1 MAKKLTAKQKRFCE
15 EYLIDLNA
23 TQAAIRA
30 GYSPESAADIGSDNM
45 QKTEIKAEIDKQMAE
60 RSKRTGITQDRV
72 LEELGKIAFCNP
84 ADLINLKDATMLD
97 AADRMDTAA
106 IASVKV
112 KEIPTRDGETI
123 TEREIRM
130 TDKLRALELCGKHV
144 GLFKNDEDTLIPM
157 QVVINYD
164 YGENTNGAPTV

>member
-45 QKTEIKAEIDKQMAE
+45 QKTEIKAEIGKQMAE

-84 ADLINLKDATMLD
+84 VDLINLKDATMLNET
-97 AADRMDTAA
+97 DRMDTAA
-106 IASVKV
+106 IASVRV

-130 TDKLRALELCGKHV
+130 TDKLKALELCGKHV
-144 GLFKNDEDTLIPM
+144 GLFKNDEDALTPV

-164 YGENTNGAPTV
+164 YGENSDGTSAV